1 MVKDHIAYRTSTLQ
15 IYEKQKQE
23 YEKLWHILLQESI
36 VNGRPISIRR
46 LEEPESWFPYKE
58 LQAPRD
64 DEPLFDGLE
73 HRAYVVED
81 LNNHYARHHADHTI
95 DIGEIKEYGDTRY
108 YKIQT
113 QDWEEIEY
121 RERSISEN

>member
-1 MVKDHIAYRTSTLQ
+1 MIKDHIAYRTSTLQ
-15 IYEKQKQE
+15 LYEKQKQE
-23 YEKLWHILLQESI
+23 CEKLWHVLLKENI
-36 VNGRPISIRR
+36 IKWRPISIRR
-46 LEEPESWFPYKE
+46 LQEAENWFPYRE

-81 LNNHYARHHADHTI
+81 LNNHYATHHADHTI
-95 DIGEIKEYGDTRY
+95 DIWEIKEYWGTRY

-121 RERSISEN
+121 RERSIGD